1 MNEERARRKLSG
13 ILSADAVGYSRLMQD
28 DEASTIRILADSKD
42 LMTNLIQQYRG
53 RVVDAVGDNLLAE
66 FNSVVN
72 ATECAVKIQEELNT
86 RSSELPE
93 DKRMEFRIGINLGDV
108 IEDGGTI
115 YGDGVI
121 IAARLEKL
129 AKAGGICISGTV
141 HEQVKNK
148 LSLEYEY
155 LGEKSVKNIS
165 EPIRAYLVLMGSS
178 GVAPEKNRQLKLP
191 DKPSIAVLPFVN
203 MSGDSEQEYFSDGI
217 TEEIIT
223 GLSKIHRIFVIA
235 RNSTFTYKDKPINVQ
250 QVSKDLG
257 VRYVLEGSVRK
268 AKNQVRISAQLVDA
282 VDGHHLW
289 AERYDR
295 NLKDIFALQDEI
307 TMKILTALQVELTA
321 GEQARVYG
329 KGTDNF
335 EAYMKFLQAVKHYN
349 RLKDGFPLARQIAN
363 EAIKLDENF
372 PAPYIILAWMH
383 WIEAS
388 LLWTES
394 PADSLREAYS
404 ISQEVLAL
412 DDSIPDI
419 HALLGAIH
427 LYQKQYEE
435 AITYGERAVV
445 LGPNHVDVHAVMA
458 HIYRFAGRFE
468 EALGMIKKALRLQ
481 PNLSVDHIWY
491 LMEISMC
498 HYCLGRYEEA
508 VSFAKQYRNVAEGLG
523 HREVIWFYYLMLA
536 LNYIRMGL
544 DQEARDALAELLRLF
559 PTFSLEWYRQYNCY
573 RDPKYLESQQKDLR
587 KAGLK

>member
-13 ILSADAVGYSRLMQD
+13 ILSADAAGYSRLMEK
-28 DEASTIRILADSKD
+28 DETSTIRQLEDSKT
-42 LMTNLIQQYRG
+42 LMSKLIQQFKG
-53 RVVDAVGDNLLAE
+53 KVVDAVGDNLLAE
-66 FNSVVN
+66 FNSVVD

-86 RSSELPE
+86 RNAELSE
-93 DKRMEFRIGINLGDV
+93 DKRLEFRIGINLGDV

-148 LSLEYEY
+148 LSLEFEY

-165 EPIRAYLVLMGSS
+165 EPIRAHHILMRPS
-178 GVAPEKNRQLKLP
+178 GVAQKKNNELKLP

-223 GLSKIHRIFVIA
+223 GLSKIHGMLVIA
-235 RNSTFTYKDKPINVQ
+235 RNSTFTYKNKPTKVQ

-268 AKNQVRISAQLVDA
+268 AKNQVRITAQLVDA

-295 NLKDIFALQDEI
+295 ELKDIFALQDEI
-307 TMKILTALQVELTA
+307 TMKILTALQVELTG
-321 GEQARVYG
+321 GEKALIYG

-335 EAYMKFLQAVKHYN
+335 EAYLKCLQAYKYYN
-349 RLKDGFPLARQIAN
+349 RLKDGFPMARQLAN
-363 EAIKLDENF
+363 EAIELDENF
-372 PAPYIILAWMH
+372 PSPYILLGWIH
-383 WIEAS
+383 WVEAR
-388 LLWTES
+388 LQWTES
-394 PADSLREAYS
+394 LTDSIREAYS
-404 ISQEVLAL
+404 ISQKALAL

-419 HALLGAIH
+419 HALLGVIL
-427 LYQKQYEE
+427 LYQMQHEE
-435 AITYGERAVV
+435 AITYGERAVI
-445 LGPNHVDVHAVMA
+445 LGPNHSDVHALMA
-458 HIYRFAGRFE
+458 HIYRFSGRFE
-468 EALGMIKKALRLQ
+468 EALVMIKKALRLQ
-481 PNLSVDHIWY
+481 PNLSVNHVWCM
-491 LMEISMC
+491 MEISMC
-498 HYCLGRYEEA
+498 HYCLGKYEGA
-508 VSFAKQYRNVAEGLG
+508 ISFAKQYRNVAEEL
-523 HREVIWFYYLMLA
+523 EVKEAIWPYYLLLT
-536 LNYIRMGL
+536 LNYMRMGL
-544 DQEARDALAELLRLF
+544 DQEARDALAELLRRF
-559 PTFSLEWYRQYNCY
+559 PEFSLEWNRIYSIY
-573 RDPKYLESQQKDLR
+573 RDPKYLEAQQKDLK

>member
-1 MNEERARRKLSG
+1 
-13 ILSADAVGYSRLMQD
+13 
-28 DEASTIRILADSKD
+28 
-42 LMTNLIQQYRG
+42 
-53 RVVDAVGDNLLAE
+53 
-66 FNSVVN
+66 
-72 ATECAVKIQEELNT
+72 
-86 RSSELPE
+86 
-93 DKRMEFRIGINLGDV
+93 
-108 IEDGGTI
+108 
-115 YGDGVI
+115 
-121 IAARLEKL
+121 
-129 AKAGGICISGTV
+129 
-141 HEQVKNK
+141 
-148 LSLEYEY
+148 
-155 LGEKSVKNIS
+155 
-165 EPIRAYLVLMGSS
+165 
-178 GVAPEKNRQLKLP
+178 
-191 DKPSIAVLPFVN
+191 
-203 MSGDSEQEYFSDGI
+203 
-217 TEEIIT
+217 
-223 GLSKIHRIFVIA
+223 
-235 RNSTFTYKDKPINVQ
+235 
-250 QVSKDLG
+250 
-257 VRYVLEGSVRK
+257 
-268 AKNQVRISAQLVDA
+268 
-282 VDGHHLW
+282 
-289 AERYDR
+289 
-295 NLKDIFALQDEI
+295 
-307 TMKILTALQVELTA
+307 
-321 GEQARVYG
+321 
-329 KGTDNF
+329 
-335 EAYMKFLQAVKHYN
+335 MKFLEAVKHYN

>member
-13 ILSADAVGYSRLMQD
+13 ILSADAAGYSRLMER
-28 DEASTIRILADSKD
+28 DETSTIRHLEDSKA
-42 LMTNLIQQYRG
+42 LMSKLIQQFKG
-53 RVVDAVGDNLLAE
+53 KVVDAVGDNLLAE

-86 RSSELPE
+86 RNAELSE
-93 DKRMEFRIGINLGDV
+93 DKRLEFRIGINLGDV

-141 HEQVKNK
+141 YEQVKNK

-165 EPIRAYLVLMGSS
+165 EPIRAHHILMRPS
-178 GVAPEKNRQLKLP
+178 GVAPKKNNELKLP

-223 GLSKIHRIFVIA
+223 GLSKIHGMFVIA
-235 RNSTFTYKDKPINVQ
+235 RNSTFTYKNKPTKVQ

-268 AKNQVRISAQLVDA
+268 AKNQVRITAQLVDA
-282 VDGHHLW
+282 VDGHHLG
-289 AERYDR
+289 AERYDHE
-295 NLKDIFALQDEI
+295 LKDIFALQDEI

-321 GEQARVYG
+321 GEKARIYG

-335 EAYMKFLQAVKHYN
+335 EAYMKCLQAYKYYN
-349 RLKDGFPLARQIAN
+349 RLKDGFPMARKLAN
-363 EAIKLDENF
+363 EAIELDENF
-372 PAPYIILAWMH
+372 PAPYILLGWIH
-383 WIEAS
+383 WVEAR
-388 LLWTES
+388 LQWTES
-394 PADSLREAYS
+394 LTDSIREAYS
-404 ISQEVLAL
+404 ISQKALAL

-419 HALLGAIH
+419 HALLGVIH
-427 LYQKQYEE
+427 LYQMQHEE
-435 AITYGERAVV
+435 AINYGERAVV
-445 LGPNHVDVHAVMA
+445 LGPNHSDVHALMA
-458 HIYRFAGRFE
+458 HIYRFSGEFE
-468 EALGMIKKALRLQ
+468 EALVMIKKALRLQ
-481 PNLSVDHIWY
+481 PNLSVNHVWC

-508 VSFAKQYRNVAEGLG
+508 ISFAKQYRNVAEEL
-523 HREVIWFYYLMLA
+523 RVKEAIWVYYLMLT
-536 LNYIRMGL
+536 LNYIKMGL
-544 DQEARDALAELLRLF
+544 DQGARDALAELLRLF
-559 PTFSLEWYRQYNCY
+559 PEFSLEWNRIYSVY
-573 RDPKYLESQQKDLR
+573 RDPKYLEAQQKDLK